1 MSVAR
6 EPRRRIAASRSS
18 DCGLT
23 PHPTIDATQRRSGE
37 HYFAR
42 TKPLIV
48 AVYDPSSDCP
58 RGLGSIA
65 VSADGGSFREPDDD
79 EREAGTRNGHRA
91 ERTRLP
97 SRMRAPENK
106 IALIIR

>member
-1 MSVAR
+1 MLRPSGGV
-6 EPRRRIAASRSS
+6 ASRFRICADDEPLF
-18 DCGLT
+18 DCSYL
-23 PHPTIDATQRRSGE
+23 
-37 HYFAR
+37 
-42 TKPLIV
+42 
-48 AVYDPSSDCP
+48 YDPLAECP

-65 VSADGGSFREPDDD
+65 VSADGGFEPDDD